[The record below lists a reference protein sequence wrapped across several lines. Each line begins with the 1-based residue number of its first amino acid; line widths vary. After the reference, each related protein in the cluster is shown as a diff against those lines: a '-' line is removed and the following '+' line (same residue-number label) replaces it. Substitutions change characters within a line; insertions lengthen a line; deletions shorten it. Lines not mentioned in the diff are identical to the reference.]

1 MNKNIIFALRIYQ
14 MPNIKKF
21 FQKLEENLKSDDL
34 VKIILS
40 NKREKSSDLKAVYL
54 KPVVVKGKQQ
64 LNFVYKYNTKDI
76 TKNYTY
82 NESFEILSALLVKDF
97 FQAIMFTLEADWNLL
112 IRKDNSSS
120 FKKSKA
126 TISEKP
132 KVQHNKIKEKLIK
145 VKDNIYLKELG
156 VINASGNIIGNKQ
169 KKFKQINKYIEI
181 IDNIL
186 KPIDFKGDF
195 TVVDMGAGKGY
206 LTFALYDYLQN
217 ISKRNPNI
225 IGVELRKE
233 LVEKCNIISQK
244 SSFEK
249 LRFIEG
255 SIKKADID
263 KIDVLIALHAC
274 DTATDDAIYR
284 GVNAGAKVIICAPC
298 CHKQI
303 RKQIKPE
310 DDLKLITQFGILK
323 ERQAELLTDALRALL
338 LEAYGYKTKVFEFI
352 STEHTPKNV
361 LIVGVKQREVS
372 EPDKKIM
379 AQIENIKKTHGID
392 FHYLEKLLA
401 KDLKFL
407 S

>member
-1 MNKNIIFALRIYQ
+1 MQNI
-14 MPNIKKF
+14 NKF
-21 FQKLEENLKSDDL
+21 FEKLTASIENNDL
-34 VKIILS
+34 IKIILS
-40 NKREKSSDLKAVYL
+40 NKRDKSSDLKAVYL
-54 KPVVVKGKQQ
+54 KPVEIKGQQQ
-64 LNFVYKYNTKDI
+64 LNFVYKHNTKDV
-76 TKNYTY
+76 TKNH
-82 NESFEILSALLVKDF
+82 SFTEASEVLKNLLTDNF
-97 FQAIMFTLEADWNLL
+97 FQLIMFTLEADWNLL
-112 IRKDNSSS
+112 IRKDDSSS

-126 TISEKP
+126 TIIEKP
-132 KVQHNKIKEKLIK
+132 KVQHNKIKDKLIK
-145 VKDNIYLKELG
+145 TEGNIYLKELG

-186 KPIDFKGDF
+186 RPIDFKGDF

-217 ISKRNPNI
+217 ISENNPNI

-233 LVEKCNIISQK
+233 LVEKCNIISKK

-249 LRFIEG
+249 LSFIEG
-255 SIKKADID
+255 SIKQADIP

-310 DDLKLITQFGILK
+310 DDLKLVTQFGILK

-361 LIVGVKQREVS
+361 LIVGVKQKDVS
-372 EPDKKIM
+372 KPDAKIM
-379 AQIENIKKTHGID
+379 EQIENIKKSHGID
-392 FHYLEKLLA
+392 FHYLEKLLV